1 MIRAIALDDEPPAL
15 QVLETFCSQVDYID
29 LKRCFTKT
37 DEAFDYLDKNEV
49 DLLLLDI
56 HMPALSGIDF
66 YKRTGKKPMVI
77 FTTAYSEYA
86 VEGFN
91 LNAIDYLLKPFTQ
104 KRFLQAVEKAKEHY
118 MTLHP
123 AAKMDQPY
131 ILIRADYSLIKLM
144 IEDILFVESLDDYVR
159 IHLVEQKPLLAR
171 LTLKALLEK
180 LPPELFIRVH
190 RSFIVSIHHIEKV
203 RNKIILIAG
212 TEIPLS
218 SSYEDIF
225 FERFNK

>member
-15 QVLETFCSQVDYID
+15 QVLETFCSQVNYID

-66 YKRTGKKPMVI
+66 YKRTGQKPMVI

-123 AAKMDQPY
+123 AAKMEQPY
-131 ILIRADYSLIKLM
+131 ILIRADYSLIKVM
-144 IEDILFVESLDDYVR
+144 IDDILFVESLDDYVR
-159 IHLVEQKPLLAR
+159 LHLMGQKPLLAR

-203 RNKIILIAG
+203 RNKVILIAG